1 MYVSYLNEEL
11 KIVKNTGCNGEQ
23 VYSEFYVLSYF
34 LQLLQNALNRAASRK
49 LKMCMN
55 KIIFP
60 TLLCDLATFTQ
71 E

>member
-34 LQLLQNALNRAASRK
+34 LQLLQNALNRAASSSKCRNMLRSLMEYTHVQSTK
-49 LKMCMN
+49 
-55 KIIFP
+55 
-60 TLLCDLATFTQ
+60 
-71 E
+71 